1 MNRIRPHRYELFGLV
16 AAAVSVIVLTALVS
30 VEHGRPLAIDQQWLQ
45 WTIAHRN
52 PGLTAVAK
60 AVSIVGGT
68 LAMGIFATVGC
79 VVLAWR
85 RLWQGVLVV
94 AAAALGASILVAG
107 GKHLVGRSRPAPMYQ
122 LVIETNQ
129 SYPSGHTLGST
140 VVIGVLLIISLP
152 YLRRRVIR
160 VAAITA
166 AVFAVTAIGLSRLY
180 LGVHWPTDILAG
192 WLLGG
197 AWLLACRSI
206 LRMAPPHRRN
216 NQSPSQ
222 RPHNETT
229 PASQP

>member
-1 MNRIRPHRYELFGLV
+1 M
-16 AAAVSVIVLTALVS
+16 
-30 VEHGRPLAIDQQWLQ
+30 AIDQQWLQ

-52 PGLTAVAK
+52 NGLTAVAK
-60 AVSIVGGT
+60 AVSVVGGT
-68 LAMGIFATVGC
+68 LAMGILATVGW

-85 RLWQGVLVV
+85 RLWRSALVV
-94 AAAALGASILVAG
+94 AAAALGASILVVG

-122 LVIETNQ
+122 LVTETNQ

-140 VVIGVLLIISLP
+140 VVIGALLTIILP
-152 YLRRRVIR
+152 YLRRHLIR

-166 AVFAVTAIGLSRLY
+166 SVCTIAAIGLSRLY

-206 LRMAPPHRRN
+206 LSAPLPRRD
-216 NQSPSQ
+216 QHPSQ
-222 RPHNETT
+222 RPHSQTT

>member
-1 MNRIRPHRYELFGLV
+1 M
-16 AAAVSVIVLTALVS
+16 A
-30 VEHGRPLAIDQQWLQ
+30 VEHGRPIAIDQQWLQ

-52 PGLTAVAK
+52 NGLTAVAK
-60 AVSIVGGT
+60 AVSVVGGT
-68 LAMGIFATVGC
+68 FVMGVLATVGC

-85 RLWQGVLVV
+85 RLWRSAVVV
-94 AAAALGASILVAG
+94 AAAALGASILVVG

-122 LVIETNQ
+122 LVTETNQ

-140 VVIGVLLIISLP
+140 VVIGVLLTIVLP
-152 YLRRRVIR
+152 YLRRRLIR

-166 AVFAVTAIGLSRLY
+166 SVCTIAAIGLSRLY

-197 AWLLACRSI
+197 AWLPACRSI
-206 LRMAPPHRRN
+206 LRTPPPRRD
-216 NQSPSQ
+216 QHPAQ
-222 RPHNETT
+222 RSHSETT